1 MKKVIALA
9 AAGLFVLS
17 TAAYAEGGC
26 GLGAKQT
33 ASTPAPVETAQTPAP
48 KPDTKPGG

>member
-9 AAGLFVLS
+9 AAGIFALS
-17 TAAYAEGGC
+17 TAAFAEGGGC
-26 GLGAKQT
+26 GWGVKQT
-33 ASTPAPVETAQTPAP
+33 AQTPVPIETAQTP